1 MKVSPIIILGLFF
14 QFSTFFVS
22 AQTFDFE
29 ADFTK
34 GCAPLTVTLTDLS
47 GVVGADIKYSFF
59 DGQAF
64 GDQNTFTYTNPGVYT
79 VVQLVQ
85 TSGAATAIEKASY
98 IEVVAPQTPEV
109 ELITCAGFGVRINV
123 LDTLYDFVEIDFGD
137 GSLPAT
143 LLQSENLVYNYTD
156 ATPRTITIAAGFT
169 GGGNANCGT
178 TAFNFTPQPTI
189 QPAEISL
196 AQVVNDNEVE
206 ISYTIFPEVSYILEE
221 RIGDGTYTEVGE
233 LPNDQNTFVLPNRS
247 TIQEIRCYRIIAN
260 EVCSGVQIVSNEVC
274 VGDLTL
280 TDAIGTNQVEWPE
293 FPVSAEFEAFRI
305 FIDGTLTEEIN
316 TQGITV
322 YNHED
327 VTCNVEYCYQ
337 LEVSYTNGAI
347 SRSSEQCLVAS
358 SDVTPPSAEN
368 LKVTVEEQEVV
379 FTYEI
384 PATAENIR
392 VVNIQRAVNGDD
404 FSSLRN
410 ENISSN
416 TLVDANVD
424 VNENS
429 YCYRIVIQDSCNNL
443 SPNSLEVCTVLLS
456 ATKGESGNE
465 LSWTPFSGFPFG
477 FSYTIEVLDENGD
490 VVRSIENLPRSTT
503 SFIDVEATDPAGFY
517 QYRIKVV
524 ADHSTADTAFSNE
537 VIIIG
542 SLELQAPEAFTPNGD
557 GLNDSFYV
565 RGNLLDTY
573 NLRIFNRWGD
583 LIFISEQQE
592 QAWDGTYNG
601 SEAPAGPYSF
611 TVEATDINGNVASLK
626 GLFLLIR

>member
-1 MKVSPIIILGLFF
+1 LKVSPIIILGLLF
-14 QFSTFFVS
+14 QLSTFYIS
-22 AQTFDFE
+22 AQPFDFE

-59 DGQAF
+59 EGQAF
-64 GDQNTFTYTNPGVYT
+64 GDQNTFTYTEPGIYT

-85 TSGAATAIEKASY
+85 TNAAATAIEKEAY

-109 ELITCAGFGVRINV
+109 ELITCAGFGVRVNV
-123 LDTLYDFVEIDFGD
+123 QDTLYDFIEVDFGD
-137 GSLPAT
+137 GSLPAILSQNGSLT
-143 LLQSENLVYNYTD
+143 YNYAD
-156 ATPRTITIAAGFT
+156 ATPRTITVEAGFT
-169 GGGNANCGT
+169 GGGNANCGST
-178 TAFNFTPQPTI
+178 TFNFTPQPTI

-196 AQVVNDNEVE
+196 AQVINDNEIEVA
-206 ISYTIFPEVSYILEE
+206 YTIFPEASYILEE
-221 RIGDGTYTEVGE
+221 RVGNGAYTEIAV
-233 LPNDQNTFVLPNRS
+233 LSNDQNTIVLPNRS
-247 TIQEIRCYRIIAN
+247 TIQEVRCYRIITN

-280 TDAIGTNQVEWPE
+280 TDAIGINQIEWPI
-293 FPVSAEFEAFRI
+293 FPVSADFEAFRI
-305 FIDGTLTEEIN
+305 FIDGAVAEEIN

-322 YNHED
+322 FNHED

-337 LEVSYTNGAI
+337 LEVIYNNGAV
-347 SRSSEQCLVAS
+347 SRSSQQCLVAS

-368 LKVTVEEQEVV
+368 LKVTVEEQNVV

-384 PATAENIR
+384 PPTAENIR
-392 VVNIQRAVNGDD
+392 TVNIQRAVNGGG
-404 FSSLRN
+404 FTSLQN
-410 ENISSN
+410 EDITSN
-416 TLVDANVD
+416 TLVDSNVS

-456 ATKGESGNE
+456 ARKGENGNE

-490 VVRSIENLPRSTT
+490 LVRSIENLPRSTT
-503 SFIDVEATDPAGFY
+503 SFIDEEATDPAGFY
-517 QYRIKVV
+517 QYRIKIV
-524 ADHSTADTAFSNE
+524 ADHSIADTAFSNE
-537 VIIIG
+537 VIVIG
-542 SLELQAPEAFTPNGD
+542 SLELLAPEAFTPNGD
-557 GLNDSFYV
+557 GLNDSFYI
-565 RGNLLDTY
+565 RGNLLETY
-573 NLRIFNRWGD
+573 KLRIFNRWGD

-601 SEAPAGPYSF
+601 NEAPAGPYSF
-611 TVEATDINGNVASLK
+611 TIEATDINGNVASLK